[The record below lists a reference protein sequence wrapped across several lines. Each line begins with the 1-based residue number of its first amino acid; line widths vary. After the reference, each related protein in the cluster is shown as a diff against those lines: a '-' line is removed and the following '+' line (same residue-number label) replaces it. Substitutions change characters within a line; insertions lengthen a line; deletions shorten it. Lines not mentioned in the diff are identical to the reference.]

1 MYDLRFTRAAVQRHL
16 DPNSRNH
23 RSSTP
28 YLRFGEVNYS
38 TLNDLDVSSELGL
51 AACATDLPTV
61 QLYSLYT
68 GKLLEA
74 SATYPGSPRCRGDLL
89 SRNYLNPIDCV
100 RFETVVEPY
109 EYGKA
114 AQTSDSRNNTSATTL
129 LVGSSEIIEEWSM

>member
-1 MYDLRFTRAAVQRHL
+1 MGT
-16 DPNSRNH
+16 
-23 RSSTP
+23 
-28 YLRFGEVNYS
+28 
-38 TLNDLDVSSELGL
+38 
-51 AACATDLPTV
+51 ATDLSTV

-74 SATYPGSPRCRGDLL
+74 SATYPSSPRCAGDLL

-109 EYGKA
+109 EYGKST
-114 AQTSDSRNNTSATTL
+114 QISDGRNNTRATTL